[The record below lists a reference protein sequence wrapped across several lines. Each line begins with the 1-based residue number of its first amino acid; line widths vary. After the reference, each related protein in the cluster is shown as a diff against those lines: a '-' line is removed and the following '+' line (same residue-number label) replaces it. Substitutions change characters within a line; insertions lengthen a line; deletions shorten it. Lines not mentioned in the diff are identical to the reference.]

1 MADDLL
7 GDLLDLEEGFYKEGF
22 EAGIAD
28 SEYAGTLEGKLFGIE
43 KGYDK
48 ALELG
53 KLHGRA
59 LVWQR
64 RQQDAVTKSSE
75 SSAAVGLEKPPS
87 NPGDLHVAF
96 SSMTSLPK
104 TSRLEKN
111 IESLILLSD
120 PKNLP
125 TDNSDESVSQME
137 DAIVKSKAKAKMI
150 AIAAGEPLDAAATST
165 GSSIEDSMG
174 LSARH

>member
-7 GDLLDLEEGFYKEGF
+7 GDLLDLEDGFYKEGY

-28 SEYAGTLEGKLFGIE
+28 SAYAGTLEGKLFGIE

-59 LVWQR
+59 LVWQQ
-64 RQQDAVTKSSE
+64 RQQADSDAALSGPE
-75 SSAAVGLEKPPS
+75 AARREQTTSGSDTLS
-87 NPGDLHVAF
+87 DAL
-96 SSMTSLPK
+96 SSMASLAK
-104 TSRLEKN
+104 NARLEKN
-111 IESLILLSD
+111 IEGLLSLSD

-137 DAIVKSKAKAKMI
+137 DAIAKSKAKAKMI
-150 AIAAGEPLDAAATST
+150 AIAAGEPLDAAATPS
-165 GSSIEDSMG
+165 GSIEDSMG
-174 LSARH
+174 LNARH